1 MRGKEFVTRKITS
14 HFAELFTG
22 KSTAPLELG
31 NLDAKRD
38 WGFSG
43 HSVEMRWKMMQHDK
57 PDVYV
62 IATGEPHT
70 LREFVEEAGKYC
82 GYELNWEG
90 SNENEVGIDKK
101 TGTTI
106 IKVNPKFYR
115 PAEVELLIGNPEK
128 ARKELG
134 WKAKV
139 DFKSLCKMMMLAD
152 IERAKV

>member
-1 MRGKEFVTRKITS
+1 M
-14 HFAELFTG
+14 
-22 KSTAPLELG
+22 G

-43 HSVEMRWKMMQHDK
+43 DYVEMMWKMLQHDE

-62 IATGEPHT
+62 IATGETHT
-70 LREFVEEAGKYC
+70 IREFVEEVGIYC

-90 SNENEVGIDKK
+90 NNEHEVGIDKK
-101 TGTTI
+101 TGKTI
-106 IKVNPKFYR
+106 VKVNPKFYR

-134 WKAKV
+134 WKAKI
-139 DFKSLCKMMMLAD
+139 DFKSLCKMMMFAD
-152 IERAKV
+152 IERARKGL